1 MPFAALGLLAVFIIA
16 FCSPVSAQQG
26 APESVPD
33 ETPDILETVEE
44 AIPLDEEGPVSILP
58 PALGGRPAV
67 GPILPER
74 PDTVAGRR
82 LPVEDAGEDV
92 TVEVPLDG
100 DVELFSDAGVT
111 VIDLKQLDPS
121 DIGIL
126 DDGNGGLG
134 AGVWQG
140 SDRRSVIALL
150 SAVPDSVRSPSLRSL
165 LRQVVL
171 TRAVAPS
178 TPAARSSDDDPYDFL
193 RARLERL
200 VKNGYLSDLTAM
212 VDQIPPHVSDPAL
225 TRLRVDTLML
235 SNNFRDACR
244 DARKINQQ
252 DDSPYW
258 LKVVAYCRI
267 LDGDLDGASFAA
279 DVLREMGVED
289 ALFFELM
296 QRLSL
301 YGVGERDAVPL
312 AAQVG
317 DPTPLKLSMLR
328 AANVTVPLDAL
339 VSASPLTLNAIATT
353 PSLPV
358 EQRLEAAH
366 LAARLGALAPG
377 ELGEIFGSV
386 AFSDEEYGN
395 ALVLVEAD
403 IGARGEALVFQSAR
417 RSRSRG
423 DRLTYLAAAMEL
435 AERSGTYLLG
445 AALNAEVLAAMKP
458 GASDLAFVRHA
469 VRALLVSGRVE
480 RAHSWYEKLRVR
492 AEAGGGNVD
501 ATSALL
507 DLWPLMQLAGSRDA
521 MPWSENILALWWQA
535 RLVETRTERARKAQ
549 LLFSALEAF
558 ENAVPSDQWAQLYSG
573 AAARPHNMPA
583 TTFWRSMMAAAQDG
597 RIGETVLLAAIVI
610 GEQNTG
616 EVNAV
621 VLSNVLMALRQVG
634 FENEARALALE
645 AAIAAGI

>member
-1 MPFAALGLLAVFIIA
+1 MPFAALGIIAVFA
-16 FCSPVSAQQG
+16 VFFCSPVSAQQDV
-26 APESVPD
+26 PETALD
-33 ETPDILETVEE
+33 GTPEPLATTEE

-58 PALGGRPAV
+58 PVLGGRPAV
-67 GPILPER
+67 GPVLPER
-74 PDTVAGRR
+74 RDRFDRR
-82 LPVEDAGEDV
+82 RPAEEDV
-92 TVEVPLDG
+92 EEVALQEPLEGEVEPP
-100 DVELFSDAGVT
+100 SDSGVT
-111 VIDLKQLDPS
+111 VIDLNQLDPS

-126 DDGNGGLG
+126 DEGNGGLG
-134 AGVWQG
+134 AGIWQG
-140 SDRRSVIALL
+140 SDRQSVVALL

-178 TPAARSSDDDPYDFL
+178 ATETQSSDDAYDFL

-200 VKNGYLSDLTAM
+200 VKNGYLSDLTSM
-212 VDQIPPHVSDPAL
+212 VDQIPPHVSDLAL
-225 TRLRVDTLML
+225 SRLRVDTQLL
-235 SNNFRDACR
+235 SSNFSDACR
-244 DARKINQQ
+244 EARRINQQ

-258 LKVVAYCRI
+258 LKVVAYCRV

-296 QRLSL
+296 QRLAL
-301 YGVGERDAVPL
+301 GVGERDAVPL
-312 AAQVG
+312 ITQVA

-328 AANVTVPLDAL
+328 AANVTVPLYAL

-353 PSLPV
+353 PNLPA

-366 LAARLGALAPG
+366 LAAKLGALAPE
-377 ELGEIFGSV
+377 ELAEIFSNA
-386 AFSDEEYGN
+386 AFSDEEYEN
-395 ALVLVEAD
+395 ALVLVDAD

-417 RSRSRG
+417 RSRSRA
-423 DRLTYLAAAMEL
+423 DRLAYLAAAMGL

-445 AALNAEVLAAMKP
+445 AALNAEVLAAMRP

-469 VRALLVSGRVE
+469 VRTLLVSGRVE

-492 AEAGGGNVD
+492 AEAGGGNLD

-507 DLWPLMQLAGSRDA
+507 DLWPLMQFAGSGDA
-521 MPWSENILALWWQA
+521 IPWSENILALWWQA
-535 RLVETRTERARKAQ
+535 RLVETRSERARKAQ

-558 ENAVPSDQWAQLYSG
+558 EKNVPGDQWSQLYLG
-573 AAARPHNMPA
+573 AASRPNNMPA
-583 TTFWRSMMAAAQDG
+583 TTFWRGMMAAAQEG

-621 VLSNVLMALRQVG
+621 VLSNVLMALTQVG
-634 FENEARALALE
+634 FEREARALALE
-645 AAIAAGI
+645 AAIEAGI